1 MAKESNFLR
10 YFLACIVAI
19 LAGTIYQYIVVLQRW
34 RYVDSLPWENF
45 NVADFQVKHLDQIQT
60 TYYSVGKLGDVLNEV
75 IVNIWKPSHFIS
87 VLQWPHSQFR
97 LFRVKEGET
106 FEFDN
111 DLLRSPTSAR
121 KLDYECT
128 GARQSECVRESVLV
142 PNCIF
147 ELNAT
152 VGTEVMIEANQML
165 TPEGK
170 GYHVSFANLTNR
182 ESIQKMWDLLHL
194 PFSLDQTNFE
204 HAFISNLVSDQMT
217 ASFHANPI
225 TDSMGVQLVGKKTW
239 LFLPSDTY
247 LSLMKS
253 TFAGSALFP
262 KQAPPVGSKP
272 EVWNM
277 AICNY
282 RLNAKEAWRVI
293 V

>member
-1 MAKESNFLR
+1 M
-10 YFLACIVAI
+10 
-19 LAGTIYQYIVVLQRW
+19 
-34 RYVDSLPWENF
+34 
-45 NVADFQVKHLDQIQT
+45 
-60 TYYSVGKLGDVLNEV
+60 
-75 IVNIWKPSHFIS
+75 
-87 VLQWPHSQFR
+87 LQWPHSQFR
-97 LFRVKEGET
+97 LFRIKEGEK

-111 DLLRSPTSAR
+111 DILRSPTSAR
-121 KLDYECT
+121 QLDYSCT
-128 GARQSECVRESVLV
+128 GARETDCVRESVLV

-152 VGTEVMIEANQML
+152 VGTEVMIDAHQML

-182 ESIQKMWDLLHL
+182 ESIQKMWDLLNL

-239 LFLPSDTY
+239 LFLPSETY
-247 LSLMKS
+247 LSLMRS

-262 KQAPPVGSKP
+262 KQAPPAGSKP
-272 EVWNM
+272 EVCSIQFTFVTSHI
-277 AICNY
+277 AISHTHNFTLSCFFQSHFFSSSLLY
-282 RLNAKEAWRVI
+282 IIFSFHHHFFSSSLLFIIRCMCSPLNPEMSCSFRSPGAMPCTPTKGLTS
-293 V
+293 

>member
-1 MAKESNFLR
+1 M
-10 YFLACIVAI
+10 
-19 LAGTIYQYIVVLQRW
+19 
-34 RYVDSLPWENF
+34 
-45 NVADFQVKHLDQIQT
+45 
-60 TYYSVGKLGDVLNEV
+60 
-75 IVNIWKPSHFIS
+75 
-87 VLQWPHSQFR
+87 LQWPHSQFR
-97 LFRVKEGET
+97 LFRIKEGEK

-111 DLLRSPTSAR
+111 DILRSPTSAR
-121 KLDYECT
+121 QLDYSCT
-128 GARQSECVRESVLV
+128 GARETDCVRESVLV

-152 VGTEVMIEANQML
+152 VGTEVMIDAHQML

-182 ESIQKMWDLLHL
+182 ESIQKMWDLLNL

-239 LFLPSDTY
+239 LFLPSETY
-247 LSLMKS
+247 LSLMRS

-262 KQAPPVGSKP
+262 KQAPPAGSKP
-272 EVWNM
+272 EVCSIQFTYSNM
-277 AICNY
+277 AHSHFTY
-282 RLNAKEAWRVI
+282 RHFTYSQFCTFLFLSISLLFIIRCMCSPLNPEMSSSSRSPGAMPCTPTKGLTS
-293 V
+293 